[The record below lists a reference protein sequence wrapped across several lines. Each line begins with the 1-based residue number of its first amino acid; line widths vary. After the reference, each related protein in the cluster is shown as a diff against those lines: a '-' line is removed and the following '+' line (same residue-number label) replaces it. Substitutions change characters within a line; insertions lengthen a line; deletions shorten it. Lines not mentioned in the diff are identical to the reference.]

1 MFSKACEYGI
11 RSLIFITA
19 KSNNGERVNLTDIS
33 KEIDSPPAFTAKVL
47 QKLVKGSIIKSVKG
61 PKGGF
66 CISESTIE
74 TATLADVV
82 ILIDGDEIFTGCG
95 LGLKVC
101 NALKPCPL
109 HYKFKSIRDDL
120 KQMLQKTK
128 LKDLAEQL
136 ENGNALLKL

>member
-19 KSNNGERVNLTDIS
+19 KSNKGECVNITDIS
-33 KEIDSPPAFTAKVL
+33 KEIDSPPAFTAKIL

-66 CISESTIE
+66 CIAESKTE

-82 ILIDGDEIFTGCG
+82 TLIDGDEIFTGCG